1 MPKRK
6 DLKKIL
12 VVGAGPII
20 IGQACEFDYSG
31 TQACKALKDE
41 GYKVVLINS
50 NPATIMTD
58 PDVADKTYI
67 EPITLEVLEKILKK
81 EKPDAILP
89 TMGGQTAL
97 NLAMEAEKKGVLKK
111 YKIFSSS
118 KNLQSF
124 KNNIKKLSLTTPVK
138 KIFEAINS
146 HSSKSEIRYVGGCL
160 RKILNN
166 EKVDDIDL
174 ATNLNPLEVSETL
187 KKNNINFYESGI
199 EHGTITA
206 IIDNHKFEIT
216 SLREDIFTD
225 GRHARVK
232 FSKDWK
238 KDAAR
243 RDFTINS
250 IYADLDGNLFDPYNG
265 KKDIEKGQVSFI
277 GDPEKR
283 IKEDYLRILRY
294 LRFFLNYSKQPH
306 EEGIIKIIKINIKG
320 ISIISKERLL
330 DELKKLLRSNQ
341 LEKLSKDIFS
351 IDLILLIFPEL
362 KNIKRVL
369 YAIKDKN
376 KAFINLDFMFILFS
390 MIIDETDNL
399 EYFLYKYNIS
409 KKDQKRAYAI
419 NGFYNDKSG
428 SKTLNE

>member
-1 MPKRK
+1 MKN
-6 DLKKIL
+6 
-12 VVGAGPII
+12 
-20 IGQACEFDYSG
+20 FF
-31 TQACKALKDE
+31 
-41 GYKVVLINS
+41 N
-50 NPATIMTD
+50 
-58 PDVADKTYI
+58 
-67 EPITLEVLEKILKK
+67 
-81 EKPDAILP
+81 
-89 TMGGQTAL
+89 
-97 NLAMEAEKKGVLKK
+97 
-111 YKIFSSS
+111 KIFSNS
-118 KNLQSF
+118 KNLYSF
-124 KNNIKKLSLTTPVK
+124 ENNIKNLSLTTPVK

-146 HSSKSEIRYVGGCL
+146 YSSDSEIRYVGGCL

-174 ATNLNPLEVSETL
+174 ATNLDPLEVSEIL

-206 IIDNHKFEIT
+206 IIDDHKFEIT

-225 GRHARVK
+225 GRHAKVK

-238 KDAAR
+238 KDSAR

-250 IYADLDGNLFDPYNG
+250 IYADLNGNLFDPYNG
-265 KKDIEKGQVSFI
+265 KKDIEKGLVRFI

-306 EEGIIKIIKINIKG
+306 KEEIIKVIKINISG

-330 DELKKLLRSNQ
+330 DELKKLLKSNQ
-341 LEKLSKDIFS
+341 LEKLSKDKFS
-351 IDLILLIFPEL
+351 VDLILLIFPEL
-362 KNIKRVL
+362 KNIKSVINT
-369 YAIKDKN
+369 IKVK
-376 KAFINLDFMFILFS
+376 KEIFLNLDFIFILFL

-419 NGFYNDKSG
+419 NNFYNDKNG
-428 SKTLNE
+428 LKTLNEANLNKVLYYDGKQAVLDILNFKIIKTKKADKKLLSLLELYKNKITPSLPIGADLLMSKYKIPEGRQLGSMLKLIEEEWIKNNFEISDKQIDNIVKG

>member
-1 MPKRK
+1 M
-6 DLKKIL
+6 
-12 VVGAGPII
+12 
-20 IGQACEFDYSG
+20 
-31 TQACKALKDE
+31 
-41 GYKVVLINS
+41 
-50 NPATIMTD
+50 
-58 PDVADKTYI
+58 
-67 EPITLEVLEKILKK
+67 
-81 EKPDAILP
+81 
-89 TMGGQTAL
+89 
-97 NLAMEAEKKGVLKK
+97 
-111 YKIFSSS
+111 
-118 KNLQSF
+118 
-124 KNNIKKLSLTTPVK
+124 K

-146 HSSKSEIRYVGGCL
+146 HSSESEIRYVGGCL

-174 ATNLNPLEVSETL
+174 ATNLNPIEVSEIL
-187 KKNNINFYESGI
+187 KKNKINFYESGI

-206 IIDNHKFEIT
+206 ILDDHKFEIT

-225 GRHARVK
+225 GRHAKVK

-250 IYADLDGNLFDPYNG
+250 IYADLDGNIFDPHNG
-265 KKDIEKGQVSFI
+265 KKDIEMGQVNFI

-306 EEGIIKIIKINIKG
+306 KEEIIKTIKINISG

-330 DELKKLLRSNQ
+330 DELKKLLKSNQ
-341 LEKLSKDIFS
+341 LEKLSKDKFS
-351 IDLILLIFPEL
+351 IELILLIFPEL
-362 KNIKRVL
+362 KNIKSVINS
-369 YAIKDKN
+369 IKVK
-376 KAFINLDFMFILFS
+376 KEFFVELDLIFILFL
-390 MIIDETDNL
+390 MIIDGTDNL

-419 NGFYNDKSG
+419 NNFYNEKEG
-428 SKTLNE
+428 IKTLNEANLNKVLYYNGKQAVLDILNFKIIKSKKLDKKMLSLLELYKNKITPSLPVGANLLMTRYKIPEGRQLGSMLKLIEEEWVRNNFEISEKQIDNIVKG